1 MWSFIGSFEICSGG
15 CKKRSSHIEASDGG
29 FLSLSAG
36 SSQQLVILVSA
47 VRKRQKRCQTGHI
60 KSNLVIRRLLVVRT
74 CGGRGFRLCQLV
86 IGLLSCRVWRG
97 GLWLAGLLQ
106 ERSTSQQQSPTQEFF
121 FCSFCYIF
129 VVASF
134 HLFFTCMNQIRSFLV
149 SENMK
154 NRSGRFSNSD
164 LNVVDFN

>member
-15 CKKRSSHIEASDGG
+15 CKKRSSHIDSG

-134 HLFFTCMNQIRSFLV
+134 HLFFYVHEPDQIRSSQWEHEK
-149 SENMK
+149 SEWQIFQFWFK
-154 NRSGRFSNSD
+154 CCG
-164 LNVVDFN
+164 L

>member
-15 CKKRSSHIEASDGG
+15 CKKRSSHIEASDSG

-97 GLWLAGLLQ
+97 GLGLAGLLQ
-106 ERSTSQQQSPTQEFF
+106 ERSTSQQHKSSSSVLFVYFCCCFF
-121 FCSFCYIF
+121 SFIF
-129 VVASF
+129 SV
-134 HLFFTCMNQIRSFLV
+134 HEPDQIRSSQWEHEKSAL
-149 SENMK
+149 
-154 NRSGRFSNSD
+154 SGRFSNSD
-164 LNVVDFN
+164 LNDVDFN